1 MSIKEDIAAIVGAEH
16 VSDAPDTLEQ
26 YAADESFETPRHPSL
41 VAFPGSAEEIQGILK
56 YANETKI
63 PVTPRSSRVGF
74 NGAGIPCQGGIV
86 VDLKRLNKIL
96 RIDPRNKKVK
106 VEAGVTWSE
115 VQAALKEHGM
125 FVCPPLLP
133 HAGKSVVSSVL
144 EREPIVVAK
153 TEYSDQLATSELV
166 LPGGEMFWTG
176 TALGR
181 AMKDQCYPDSF
192 VPGARLWNGAQGT
205 LGITTWANIKAEFIP
220 VKDKVFFIGADS
232 VDELVDPVYRI
243 QRLMLGYECFL
254 MNDFDL
260 ALIAAEDFT
269 RDFDGLR
276 DALPAWTAV
285 IVLSA
290 LDYNPDEKLAYEEDA
305 LRRAA
310 QELHFEV
317 TPTVGGVSGLGNRI
331 LSLIRGAWPGETYWN
346 RQYKGASHN
355 VFFHTTLDRVPEFT
369 EAIGE
374 VAARCGYPTGDI
386 GVYVQPL
393 DRAHAVRLEFGFACD
408 PDDAAECAVVAQLF
422 LEASETAIEMGG
434 FFTTPYGPW
443 AEMVYSR
450 TASVSSTLKAVKGV
464 YDPNN
469 VLNPGKL
476 CF

>member
-1 MSIKEDIAAIVGAEH
+1 MSIKDDIAAVVGADN
-16 VSDAPDTLEQ
+16 VSDAPETLAG
-26 YAADESFETPRHPSL
+26 YAADESFVAPRSPSL
-41 VAFPGSAEEIQGILK
+41 VAFPGSAEEVQAIMK

-74 NGAGIPCQGGIV
+74 NGAGIPGQGGIV
-86 VDLKRLNKIL
+86 VDLLRMNKVL
-96 RIDPRNKKVK
+96 RVDPRNKKVK
-106 VEAGVTWSE
+106 VEAGVTWPE
-115 VQAALKEHGM
+115 VQAALAEHGM
-125 FVCPPLLP
+125 FVCPPMLP

-153 TEYSDQLATSELV
+153 SEYSDQLATSELV
-166 LPGGEMFWTG
+166 LPNGEMFWTG

-205 LGITTWANIKAEFIP
+205 LGITTWANIKAEFKP

-232 VDELVDPVYRI
+232 VDELVEPVYHI

-260 ALIAAEDFT
+260 AQIAAADYDADFED
-269 RDFDGLR
+269 LR

-290 LDYNPDEKLAYEEDA
+290 LDYLPDEKLAYEEDA
-305 LRRAA
+305 LRQAA
-310 QELHFEV
+310 NDLHFEV
-317 TPTVGGVSGLGNRI
+317 TPTVGGVSGLGSRI
-331 LSLIRGAWPGETYWN
+331 LGLIRGAWDGETYWKQ
-346 RQYKGASHN
+346 QYKGGSHD

-369 EAIGE
+369 EAIND
-374 VAARCGYPTGDI
+374 VAARYGYPTGDI
-386 GVYVQPL
+386 GIYVQPL
-393 DRAHAVRLEFGFACD
+393 DRAHGVRLEFSFSCD
-408 PDDAAECAVVAQLF
+408 PTDAAECAVVARLF
-422 LEASETAIEMGG
+422 LEASEVAIDLGG

-443 AEMVYSR
+443 ADMVYSR
-450 TASVSSTLKAVKGV
+450 TASVTSTLKAVKNV

>member
-1 MSIKEDIAAIVGAEH
+1 MSIKEDIAAVVGDEF
-16 VSDAPDTLEQ
+16 VSDAPETLAG
-26 YAADESFETPRHPSL
+26 YAADESFVAPHRPSL
-41 VAFPGSAEEIQGILK
+41 VAFPGSAEEIQAILK
-56 YANETKI
+56 YANQSRI

-74 NGAGIPCQGGIV
+74 NGAGIPSQGGIV
-86 VDLKRLNKIL
+86 VDLKRMNKIL
-96 RIDPRNKKVK
+96 RVDPRNKKVK
-106 VEAGVTWSE
+106 VEAGVTWPQ
-115 VQAALKEHGM
+115 VQAALAEHGM
-125 FVCPPLLP
+125 FVCPSLLP

-144 EREPIVVAK
+144 EREPIVISK

-166 LPGGEMFWTG
+166 LPSGEMFWTG

-181 AMKDQCYPDSF
+181 AMKDQCFPDSF

-220 VKDKVFFIGADS
+220 VKNKVFFIGADS
-232 VDELVDPVYRI
+232 VADLIEPIYRI

-260 ALIAAEDFT
+260 AQIAAEDFT
-269 RDFDGLR
+269 NDFPGLR

-305 LRRAA
+305 LRQAA
-310 QELHFEV
+310 KELHFEV
-317 TPTVGGVSGLGNRI
+317 APTVGGISGLDSRI
-331 LSLIRGAWPGETYWN
+331 LSLIRGAWDAETYWKQ
-346 RQYKGASHN
+346 QYKGGSHD

-369 EAIGE
+369 EAIAS
-374 VAARCGYPTGDI
+374 VAAGYGYPTGDI
-386 GVYVQPL
+386 GIYVQPL
-393 DRAHAVRLEFGFACD
+393 DRAHAVRLEFTFSCD
-408 PDDAAECAVVAQLF
+408 PDDDAECAVVARLF

-434 FFTTPYGPW
+434 FFSTPYGPW
-443 AEMVYSR
+443 ANMVYSR
-450 TASVSSTLKAVKGV
+450 TASVTSTLKAVKNV